1 MVLNDKVQSMQ
12 ILGITGGIA
21 SDTGIVRHF
30 LNMLGAPAVGADSF
44 AMNLL
49 DWWMPAKLAVMAEFP
64 ECVTWQGDGIDQTAL
79 RRVAAADP
87 FVHERLEAL
96 KQQGLI
102 ALLKEQIEDWQSYPP
117 ARAAALEIP
126 LLFESKLE
134 YLVDKIVVVTY
145 TEEKQLHR
153 LLSPYREPEADR
165 RIREAD
171 ARQRIAAQWP
181 LVDKIAR
188 ADYVI
193 TTDGDRADIQRQV
206 EALWEKL

>member
-1 MVLNDKVQSMQ
+1 MQ

-30 LNMLGAPAVGADSF
+30 LNMLGAPAVSADAF
-44 AMNLL
+44 AMHLL
-49 DWWMPAKLAVMAEFP
+49 DWWMPTKLAVMAEFP
-64 ECVTWQGDGIDQTAL
+64 ECVTWQGDGIDQYAL
-79 RRVAAADP
+79 KRIAAADP
-87 FVHERLEAL
+87 AAHERLEAL
-96 KQQGLI
+96 TQPGLM
-102 ALLKEQIEDWQSYPP
+102 AMLKEQIEDWQSYPP

-145 TEEKQLHR
+145 TEERQLQR

-181 LVDKIAR
+181 LAEKIAR

-193 TTDGDRADIQRQV
+193 TTDGGKDDIQRQV
-206 EALWEKL
+206 EALWDKL

>member
-1 MVLNDKVQSMQ
+1 MQ

-30 LNMLGAPAVGADSF
+30 LNMLGAPAVSESMLSVHLFDRG
-44 AMNLL
+44 
-49 DWWMPAKLAVMAEFP
+49 MPTALAVMAEFP
-64 ECVTWQGDGIDQTAL
+64 ECVTWQGDGINQYVLTQI
-79 RRVAAADP
+79 AAADP
-87 FVHERLEAL
+87 SARQRLEAL
-96 KQQGLI
+96 TQPGLI
-102 ALLKEQIEDWQSYPP
+102 AMLKEQIEDWQSYPP

-145 TEEKQLHR
+145 TEERQLHR
-153 LLSPYREPEADR
+153 LLSPYRESEADR

-181 LVDKIAR
+181 LAEKIAR

-193 TTDGDRADIQRQV
+193 TTDGGKDDIQRQV

>member
-1 MVLNDKVQSMQ
+1 MQ

-21 SDTGIVRHF
+21 SDTSIVRHT
-30 LNMLGAPAVGADSF
+30 LNILGAPAVSADAL
-44 AMNLL
+44 AMHLL
-49 DWWMPAKLAVMAEFP
+49 NRGMPTTLAVMAEFP
-64 ECVTWQGDGIDQTAL
+64 ECVTWQGDGIDQYAL

-87 FVHERLEAL
+87 SARQRLEVL
-96 KQQGLI
+96 TQLGMI
-102 ALLKEQIEDWQSYPP
+102 AMLKEQIKDWQSYPP

-145 TEEKQLHR
+145 TEERQLQR

-165 RIREAD
+165 QIREAD

-181 LVDKIAR
+181 LAEKIAR

-193 TTDGDRADIQRQV
+193 TTGGDKDDIQRQV